1 MESLPSYDSHHKYEL
16 PAQNLLP
23 RAPKDTPEHL
33 QQISQQLFALCYSV
47 EDFINLPNEKHIP
60 GMSSTIGIFSTRSST
75 SSPGLSSPRTFTTLG
90 MSCTVAQAHIAHI
103 LLRVNLFESLVNT
116 EITTPLALTELVN
129 PGADAPAPLSVFV
142 DGEPLDE
149 EVAID
154 TVAGG
159 NRYTKRK
166 DFELVQNS
174 LSETD
179 LVEYTVEFVPDKA
192 PKPHLDD
199 SDASTEDESLGV
211 EEHEDAPEPESSK
224 LARKAKAPSKGSQK
238 GKAKAVDGE
247 AREATES
254 KQRAGKKRT
263 ASEAA
268 HWGDWEDREETP
280 ATTTATRPR
289 SARIAAKASKSTEP
303 PAPPP
308 TLAPP
313 TKSWGRL
320 PVSHP
325 APYEPLPC
333 VPPTA
338 GQKALRV
345 GDMWYY
351 LTTK

>member
-1 MESLPSYDSHHKYEL
+1 
-16 PAQNLLP
+16 
-23 RAPKDTPEHL
+23 
-33 QQISQQLFALCYSV
+33 
-47 EDFINLPNEKHIP
+47 
-60 GMSSTIGIFSTRSST
+60 
-75 SSPGLSSPRTFTTLG
+75 
-90 MSCTVAQAHIAHI
+90 
-103 LLRVNLFESLVNT
+103 
-116 EITTPLALTELVN
+116 
-129 PGADAPAPLSVFV
+129 
-142 DGEPLDE
+142 
-149 EVAID
+149 
-154 TVAGG
+154 
-159 NRYTKRK
+159 
-166 DFELVQNS
+166 
-174 LSETD
+174 
-179 LVEYTVEFVPDKA
+179 
-192 PKPHLDD
+192 LDD
-199 SDASTEDESLGV
+199 SDATTEDESLGV
-211 EEHEDAPEPESSK
+211 EEHEDTPEPGSSK
-224 LARKAKAPSKGSQK
+224 PARKAKAPSKGSQK
-238 GKAKAVDGE
+238 GKAKAVEGE

-313 TKSWGRL
+313 TKKRVTNSNAIREVRTAVINPDTGAFTGEYNRKRRRTDDDDAGGLFKKWGRL